1 MAPELH
7 NEKEGSSKVDVFS
20 LGIILYRL
28 AFKGKFPFF
37 ESGRTY
43 HSVSEYFGELMI
55 KKLTFPPN
63 HNHSPELVHL
73 IEKMLIKNKDDRIG
87 WK

>member
-1 MAPELH
+1 M
-7 NEKEGSSKVDVFS
+7 DVFS

-37 ESGRTY
+37 ENGRTY
-43 HSVSEYFGELMI
+43 HSVSEYFKELML
-55 KKLTFPPN
+55 KKLSFPTH
-63 HNHSPELVHL
+63 HNRSADLVHL
-73 IEKMLIKNKDDRIG
+73 IEKMLTKNKDDRIS